1 MSAETMLH
9 FLNNCTPEEKFGFR
23 VVTQCAP
30 VLKGVKISNLITMKP
45 GGWRKIRAYLKKSR
59 IICIPPY
66 ADAEKEVLFLYRY
79 EQLERHLKNREVRE
93 FLRSCGYES
102 FEVASVLVRLR
113 RRYRLYAGISKEF
126 PHELGVLLGY
136 PVGDVQGF
144 IDNRGENSLTSR
156 YWKVYQNPKEAE
168 KIFDLYDR
176 VKEQALKEIMCGRT
190 LSHVAVSAAIP
201 SLCRR
206 TM

>member
-9 FLNNCTPEEKFGFR
+9 FLNNCPPEEKFGFR

-59 IICIPPY
+59 IICIPLY

-190 LSHVAVSAAIP
+190 LSHVAVS
-201 SLCRR
+201 
-206 TM
+206 

>member
-45 GGWRKIRAYLKKSR
+45 GGWHKIRAYLKKSR
-59 IICIPPY
+59 IICIPLY

-79 EQLERHLKNREVRE
+79 EQLERHLKNREVQE
-93 FLRSCGYES
+93 FLKSCGYDR
-102 FEVASVLVRLR
+102 FDVASVLARLR
-113 RRYRLYAGISKEF
+113 RRYQRYAGTSKEF
-126 PHELGVLLGY
+126 THELGVLLGY

-144 IDNRGENSLTSR
+144 IANRGENSLTSR
-156 YWKVYQNPKEAE
+156 YWKVYQNPKQAE

-176 VKEQALKEIMCGRT
+176 VKEQALREIMCGRT
-190 LSHVAVSAAIP
+190 LSHVAVS
-201 SLCRR
+201 
-206 TM
+206 

>member
-59 IICIPPY
+59 IICIPLY

-113 RRYRLYAGISKEF
+113 RRYQLDAGISKEF

-190 LSHVAVSAAIP
+190 LSHVAVS
-201 SLCRR
+201 
-206 TM
+206 

>member
-59 IICIPPY
+59 IICIPLY

-113 RRYRLYAGISKEF
+113 RRYQLYAGISKEF

-156 YWKVYQNPKEAE
+156 YWKVYQNPKEAG

-190 LSHVAVSAAIP
+190 LSHVAVS
-201 SLCRR
+201 
-206 TM
+206 

>member
-59 IICIPPY
+59 IICIPLY

-79 EQLERHLKNREVRE
+79 AQLERHLKNREVRE

-113 RRYRLYAGISKEF
+113 RRYQLYAGISKEF

-190 LSHVAVSAAIP
+190 LSHVAVS
-201 SLCRR
+201 
-206 TM
+206 

>member
-59 IICIPPY
+59 IICIPLY

-113 RRYRLYAGISKEF
+113 RRYQLYAGISKEF

-144 IDNRGENSLTSR
+144 IDNHGENSLTSR

-190 LSHVAVSAAIP
+190 LSHVAVS
-201 SLCRR
+201 
-206 TM
+206 

>member
-59 IICIPPY
+59 IICIPLY

-113 RRYRLYAGISKEF
+113 RRYQLYAGISKEF

-176 VKEQALKEIMCGRT
+176 VKDQALKEIMCGRT
-190 LSHVAVSAAIP
+190 LSHVAVS
-201 SLCRR
+201 
-206 TM
+206 

>member
-1 MSAETMLH
+1 MRT
-9 FLNNCTPEEKFGFR
+9 
-23 VVTQCAP
+23 
-30 VLKGVKISNLITMKP
+30 GVKRGEDFQPDHHETGRMAQDSGVFKEEQNYLHP
-45 GGWRKIRAYLKKSR
+45 ALCRCRKGSIIPLPLRA
-59 IICIPPY
+59 
-66 ADAEKEVLFLYRY
+66 AGTAFE
-79 EQLERHLKNREVRE
+79 NREVRE

-113 RRYRLYAGISKEF
+113 RRYQLYAGISKEF

-190 LSHVAVSAAIP
+190 LSHVAVS
-201 SLCRR
+201 
-206 TM
+206 

>member
-59 IICIPPY
+59 IICIPLY

-93 FLRSCGYES
+93 FLRGGYES

-168 KIFDLYDR
+168 RIFDLYDR
-176 VKEQALKEIMCGRT
+176 VKEQALKEIMCGQS
-190 LSHVAVSAAIP
+190 LSHVAVS
-201 SLCRR
+201 
-206 TM
+206 

>member
-59 IICIPPY
+59 IICIPLY
-66 ADAEKEVLFLYRY
+66 ADAE
-79 EQLERHLKNREVRE
+79 NREVRE

-190 LSHVAVSAAIP
+190 LSHVAVS
-201 SLCRR
+201 
-206 TM
+206 

>member
-59 IICIPPY
+59 IICTPLY

-113 RRYRLYAGISKEF
+113 RRYQLYAGISKEF

-190 LSHVAVSAAIP
+190 LSHVAVS
-201 SLCRR
+201 
-206 TM
+206 

>member
-59 IICIPPY
+59 IICIPLY

-113 RRYRLYAGISKEF
+113 RRYQLYAGISKEF

-144 IDNRGENSLTSR
+144 IDKRGENSLTSR

-190 LSHVAVSAAIP
+190 LSHVAVS
-201 SLCRR
+201 
-206 TM
+206 

>member
-59 IICIPPY
+59 IICIPLY
-66 ADAEKEVLFLYRY
+66 ADA
-79 EQLERHLKNREVRE
+79 EVRE

-113 RRYRLYAGISKEF
+113 RRYQLYAGISKEF

-176 VKEQALKEIMCGRT
+176 VKEEALKEIMCGRT
-190 LSHVAVSAAIP
+190 LSHVAVS
-201 SLCRR
+201 
-206 TM
+206 

>member
-59 IICIPPY
+59 IICIPLY

-93 FLRSCGYES
+93 FLRGCGYES

-144 IDNRGENSLTSR
+144 IDNRGENSLTSH
-156 YWKVYQNPKEAE
+156 YWKVYQNLKEAE

-190 LSHVAVSAAIP
+190 LSHVAVS
-201 SLCRR
+201 
-206 TM
+206 

>member
-30 VLKGVKISNLITMKP
+30 VLKGVKISNQITMKP

-59 IICIPPY
+59 IICIPLY

-113 RRYRLYAGISKEF
+113 RRYQLYAGISKEF

-190 LSHVAVSAAIP
+190 LSHVAVS
-201 SLCRR
+201 
-206 TM
+206 

>member
-9 FLNNCTPEEKFGFR
+9 FLSNCTPEEKFGFR

-59 IICIPPY
+59 IICIPLY

-93 FLRSCGYES
+93 FLRGCGYES

-176 VKEQALKEIMCGRT
+176 VKEQALREIMCGRT
-190 LSHVAVSAAIP
+190 LSHVAVS
-201 SLCRR
+201 
-206 TM
+206 

>member
-59 IICIPPY
+59 IICIPLY

-93 FLRSCGYES
+93 FLRGCGYES

-190 LSHVAVSAAIP
+190 LSHVAVS
-201 SLCRR
+201 
-206 TM
+206 

>member
-59 IICIPPY
+59 IICIPLY

-102 FEVASVLVRLR
+102 FDDRRVFHIIIITRIYLHGRRKRNTMGNVLR
-113 RRYRLYAGISKEF
+113 F
-126 PHELGVLLGY
+126 PVC
-136 PVGDVQGF
+136 F
-144 IDNRGENSLTSR
+144 
-156 YWKVYQNPKEAE
+156 
-168 KIFDLYDR
+168 
-176 VKEQALKEIMCGRT
+176 
-190 LSHVAVSAAIP
+190 VSIYIQKHQF
-201 SLCRR
+201 
-206 TM
+206 

>member
-1 MSAETMLH
+1 M
-9 FLNNCTPEEKFGFR
+9 
-23 VVTQCAP
+23 
-30 VLKGVKISNLITMKP
+30 KISNLITMKP

-59 IICIPPY
+59 IICIPLY

-113 RRYRLYAGISKEF
+113 RRYQLYAGISKEF

-190 LSHVAVSAAIP
+190 LSHVAVS
-201 SLCRR
+201 
-206 TM
+206 

>member
-59 IICIPPY
+59 IICIPLY

-113 RRYRLYAGISKEF
+113 RRYQLYAGISKAF

-190 LSHVAVSAAIP
+190 LSHVAVS
-201 SLCRR
+201 
-206 TM
+206 

>member
-59 IICIPPY
+59 IICIPLY

-113 RRYRLYAGISKEF
+113 RRYQLYAGISKEF

-136 PVGDVQGF
+136 PVGDVQCF

-190 LSHVAVSAAIP
+190 LSHVAVS
-201 SLCRR
+201 
-206 TM
+206 

>member
-59 IICIPPY
+59 IICIPLY
-66 ADAEKEVLFLYRY
+66 ADAEKEVLVLYRY

-113 RRYRLYAGISKEF
+113 RRYQLYAGISKEF

-168 KIFDLYDR
+168 RIFDLYDR
-176 VKEQALKEIMCGRT
+176 VKEQALKEIMCGQS
-190 LSHVAVSAAIP
+190 LSHVAVS
-201 SLCRR
+201 
-206 TM
+206 

>member
-45 GGWRKIRAYLKKSR
+45 GGWRKIRTYLKKSR
-59 IICIPPY
+59 IICIPLY

-79 EQLERHLKNREVRE
+79 DQLERHLKNREVRE

-190 LSHVAVSAAIP
+190 LSHVAVS
-201 SLCRR
+201 
-206 TM
+206 

>member
-59 IICIPPY
+59 IICIPLY

-113 RRYRLYAGISKEF
+113 RRYQLYAGISKEF

-190 LSHVAVSAAIP
+190 VSHVAVS
-201 SLCRR
+201 
-206 TM
+206 

>member
-59 IICIPPY
+59 IICIPLY

-79 EQLERHLKNREVRE
+79 EQLERHLKNLEVRE

-190 LSHVAVSAAIP
+190 LSHVAVS
-201 SLCRR
+201 
-206 TM
+206 

>member
-59 IICIPPY
+59 IICIPLY

-93 FLRSCGYES
+93 FLRGCGYES

-113 RRYRLYAGISKEF
+113 RRYQLYAGISKEF

-190 LSHVAVSAAIP
+190 LSHVAVS
-201 SLCRR
+201 
-206 TM
+206 

>member
-23 VVTQCAP
+23 VVTQGAP

-59 IICIPPY
+59 IICIPLY

-113 RRYRLYAGISKEF
+113 RRYQLYAGISKEF

-190 LSHVAVSAAIP
+190 LSHVAVS
-201 SLCRR
+201 
-206 TM
+206 

>member
-1 MSAETMLH
+1 MAAETMLH

-59 IICIPPY
+59 IICIPLY

-113 RRYRLYAGISKEF
+113 RRDQLYAGISKEF

-190 LSHVAVSAAIP
+190 LSHVAVS
-201 SLCRR
+201 
-206 TM
+206 

>member
-59 IICIPPY
+59 IICIPLY

-79 EQLERHLKNREVRE
+79 EQLERHLKNREVLE

-113 RRYRLYAGISKEF
+113 RRYQLYAGISKEF

-190 LSHVAVSAAIP
+190 LSHVAVS
-201 SLCRR
+201 
-206 TM
+206 

>member
-23 VVTQCAP
+23 VVTQCSP

-59 IICIPPY
+59 IICIPLY

-93 FLRSCGYES
+93 FLRGCGYES

-190 LSHVAVSAAIP
+190 LSHVAVS
-201 SLCRR
+201 
-206 TM
+206 

>member
-30 VLKGVKISNLITMKP
+30 VLKGVKISNLITMKT

-59 IICIPPY
+59 IICIPLY

-113 RRYRLYAGISKEF
+113 RRYQLYAGISKEF

-190 LSHVAVSAAIP
+190 LSHVAVS
-201 SLCRR
+201 
-206 TM
+206 

>member
-59 IICIPPY
+59 IICIPLY

-168 KIFDLYDR
+168 KIFDLYDK

-190 LSHVAVSAAIP
+190 LSHVAVS
-201 SLCRR
+201 
-206 TM
+206 

>member
-59 IICIPPY
+59 IICIPLY

-102 FEVASVLVRLR
+102 FDVASVLVRLR
-113 RRYRLYAGISKEF
+113 RRYQLYAGISKEF

-190 LSHVAVSAAIP
+190 LSHVAVS
-201 SLCRR
+201 
-206 TM
+206 

>member
-1 MSAETMLH
+1 MLH

-59 IICIPPY
+59 IICIPLY

-190 LSHVAVSAAIP
+190 LSHVAVS
-201 SLCRR
+201 
-206 TM
+206 

>member
-59 IICIPPY
+59 IICIPLY
-66 ADAEKEVLFLYRY
+66 ADAEKEVLFLYCY

-190 LSHVAVSAAIP
+190 LSHVAVS
-201 SLCRR
+201 
-206 TM
+206 

>member
-45 GGWRKIRAYLKKSR
+45 GGWRKIWAYLKKSR
-59 IICIPPY
+59 IICIPLY

-113 RRYRLYAGISKEF
+113 RRYQLYAGISKEF

-190 LSHVAVSAAIP
+190 LSHVAVS
-201 SLCRR
+201 
-206 TM
+206 

>member
-45 GGWRKIRAYLKKSR
+45 GGWHKIRAYLKKSR
-59 IICIPPY
+59 IICIPLY

-113 RRYRLYAGISKEF
+113 RRYQLYAGISKEF

-176 VKEQALKEIMCGRT
+176 VKEQALREIMCGRT
-190 LSHVAVSAAIP
+190 LSHVAVS
-201 SLCRR
+201 
-206 TM
+206 

>member
-59 IICIPPY
+59 IICIPLY

-79 EQLERHLKNREVRE
+79 EQLERHLKNREVCE
-93 FLRSCGYES
+93 FLRSCGYDR
-102 FEVASVLVRLR
+102 FDVASVLVRLR

-144 IDNRGENSLTSR
+144 IANRGENSLTSR

-176 VKEQALKEIMCGRT
+176 VKEQALREIMCGRT
-190 LSHVAVSAAIP
+190 LSHVAVS
-201 SLCRR
+201 
-206 TM
+206 